1 MKKNRDKKVL
11 IRITTV
17 PVSFNLLLRNQLKFM
32 SQSFDVIAISSDEMG
47 LQELAEREG
56 VSIYPVNMTREI
68 TPIKDI
74 GALIKLWYYFLKTK
88 PDIVHTH
95 TPKAGLLGMMAA
107 ALAGVPMRIHTV
119 AGLPLLKATGLKKRV
134 MEFTER
140 LTSKCAHLVIANS
153 KVMKGIMIQNNYSPA
168 SKITTLLNG
177 SSNGVDTEHYHPDVV
192 AEKERLA
199 LLKQLQI
206 EQTDKVFT
214 FIGRIVADKGINELV
229 EAFVQFSAQHQQVK
243 LVLVGWLEE
252 HLNPL
257 NANTLHQIKHHPS
270 IINAGYQNDIR
281 PYLSISHAVFLPSHR
296 EGFPNVPM
304 QAGAMGIPSVVTDIN
319 GCNEIVVNNENGIII
334 PVNNKEAI
342 FAAMGKMFLDDYFFE
357 KVKSNTRKMIVSRF
371 EQTKLWNEVLF
382 LYQKL
387 LQQNS

>member
-74 GALIKLWYYFLKTK
+74 GALIKLWYYFLKIK

-168 SKITTLLNG
+168 DKITTLLNG

-319 GCNEIVVNNENGIII
+319 GCNEIVINDKNGIIV
-334 PVNNKEAI
+334 PVDDSLALVR
-342 FAAMGKMFLDDYFFE
+342 AME
-357 KVKSNTRKMIVSRF
+357 KLTNDEKQYSNLKQYSRSMIIERYSQQQLWS
-371 EQTKLWNEVLF
+371 ELLKLYLG
-382 LYQKL
+382 L
-387 LQQNS
+387 L

>member
-168 SKITTLLNG
+168 DKITTLLNG

-319 GCNEIVVNNENGIII
+319 GCNEIVINDKNGIIV
-334 PVNNKEAI
+334 PVDDSLALVR
-342 FAAMGKMFLDDYFFE
+342 AME
-357 KVKSNTRKMIVSRF
+357 KLANDEKQYSNLKQYSRSMIIERYSQQQLWS
-371 EQTKLWNEVLF
+371 ELLKLYLG
-382 LYQKL
+382 L
-387 LQQNS
+387 L

>member
-74 GALIKLWYYFLKTK
+74 GALIKLWYYFLKIK

-107 ALAGVPMRIHTV
+107 ALAGVPVRIHTV

-319 GCNEIVVNNENGIII
+319 GCNEIVINDKNGIIV
-334 PVNNKEAI
+334 PVDDSLALVR
-342 FAAMGKMFLDDYFFE
+342 AME
-357 KVKSNTRKMIVSRF
+357 KLTNDEKQYSNLKQYSRSMIIERYSQQQLWS
-371 EQTKLWNEVLF
+371 ELLKLYLG
-382 LYQKL
+382 L
-387 LQQNS
+387 L